1 MLNVAVIN
9 GGRGASGLISAFLE
23 RPYINLTSIVN
34 AYDDGKSTGEIR
46 KFFAMVGPSD
56 LRKVQQLMLPVDDI
70 NYQTYQNLFNHRF
83 PKDIDRE
90 SVFQEIYNFI
100 ENKDSTLVGIKI
112 ESFYV
117 ESHIKKFLNN
127 FVNCLNSIEK
137 LKNIK
142 FNFSDCSIMN
152 CIYAGA
158 YLHFNRN
165 IADSTLFFG
174 KLFNLRGNVIATSIE
189 NKYLVALRENGEM
202 LYSEAEIV
210 ELRSNVRIERIYLL
224 DAPLPKNSF
233 EKFSQ
238 KEKKYYLNQHNC
250 HVPIS
255 QSVVLTLKQAD
266 IIIYSAGTQH
276 SSLYPSYISK
286 GLSETIAN
294 NKKALKIFITNIG
307 ADYETPKY
315 MASDYILGAFK
326 YLNLSDSR
334 EYRMEELFDYNLINK
349 GENKGFKSYV
359 KYDKE
364 KFNDINVKQIIKNFE
379 SKNSPGKHDGDLLVD
394 QILSLNEEI
403 NIKK

>member
-46 KFFAMVGPSD
+46 KFFAMLGPSD
-56 LRKVQQLMLPVDDI
+56 IRKVQQLMLPFDDR
-70 NYQTYQNLFNHRF
+70 NFQTYQNLFNHRF

-90 SVFQEIYNFI
+90 FVFKEIYNFI
-100 ENKDSTLVGIKI
+100 GNEDSTLVGVKI
-112 ESFYV
+112 DSFYV
-117 ESHIKKFLNN
+117 ESNIKKFLKN

-158 YLHFNRN
+158 YLYFNRN

-174 KLFNLRGNVIATSIE
+174 KLFNLRGNVLATSIE

-238 KEKKYYLNQHNC
+238 EEKTYYLNQHNC
-250 HVPIS
+250 NVPIS

-294 NKKALKIFITNIG
+294 NKQALKIFITNIG

-349 GENKGFKSYV
+349 GENKRFKSYV

-364 KFNDINVKQIIKNFE
+364 NFNNINVKQIIKNFE
-379 SKNSPGKHDGDLLVD
+379 SKNAPGKHDGDLLVD
-394 QILSLNEEI
+394 EILNLKKEN
-403 NIKK
+403 NI